1 MVARYIHGQNK
12 KWLAL
17 ESARER
23 TVDLSEVERFLL
35 LLLLLLL
42 LAWRVLSS
50 LCQHHQ

>member
-35 LLLLLLL
+35 LLLL
-42 LAWRVLSS
+42 AWRVLSS